1 VVTGLDVA
9 SIKARSAQAWSK
21 LTLRPA
27 NGHQVQRGRGRK
39 SSQAF
44 HGHHEERP
52 LWRKARAGMISD
64 KRPSPHVES
73 ADEEAFHRVG

>member
-27 NGHQVQRGRGRK
+27 NGHQVQRGRERK

-44 HGHHEERP
+44 HGHHEKRP
-52 LWRKARAGMISD
+52 PLAQSARGMISD